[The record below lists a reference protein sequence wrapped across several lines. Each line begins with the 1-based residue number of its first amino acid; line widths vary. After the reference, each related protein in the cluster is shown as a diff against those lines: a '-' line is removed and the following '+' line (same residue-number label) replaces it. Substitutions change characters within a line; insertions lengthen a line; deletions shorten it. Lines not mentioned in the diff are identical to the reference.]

1 MKNRKYNIGD
11 AVYHVTPESDKGIVI
26 NANYNLLF
34 DLWTYQVSFS
44 PNMESLDYY
53 EHELQETKTF

>member
-26 NANYNLLF
+26 NANYNLLCGF
-34 DLWTYQVSFS
+34 MDLSSFIFS
-44 PNMESLDYY
+44 KYGKLR
-53 EHELQETKTF
+53 LLRT

>member
-11 AVYHVTPESDKGIVI
+11 AVYHITPESDKGIVI
-26 NANYNLLF
+26 DANYNLLCNI
-34 DLWTYQVSFS
+34 WTYRVTFS
-44 PNMESLDYY
+44 PHTECLYYY